1 MSNIYSTRS
10 SFEIASNDELKI
22 KLLGTWYRS
31 GPIGYYVIAPDLVPH
46 EHRTRQFDNQ
56 ADALDYFEQ
65 LTA

>member
-10 SFEIASNDELKI
+10 SFEIARNHDGTI

-31 GPIGYYVIAPDLVPH
+31 GPIDYYVIAPDLMPN
-46 EHRTRQFDNQ
+46 EQRTRDFTNY
-56 ADALDYFEQ
+56 AVALDYFEQ